1 MEIGPRATTSGIHR
15 TFVVTKL
22 DLDGGDM
29 NVTTINIR
37 SVKLHTPEPLHH
49 ATDGY
54 GGERDAAATMPNTGD
69 TTITDPVSIR
79 VFEAPAPYPLNYESF
94 RVVVAHP
101 MTKTP
106 GHPLYPLTE
115 SDESVVGAVIAH
127 MMDAF
132 TVEMPPHPPLPRFLP
147 LSLFLTVPQTPLP
160 LTPIPAPRTPSP
172 HRRPPGV
179 RPTTR
184 SN

>member
-69 TTITDPVSIR
+69 TTITDPVLIR
-79 VFEAPAPYPLNYESF
+79 FFKSPAPEPLNDEAF
-94 RVVVAHP
+94 RVAVSQP
-101 MTKTP
+101 MTRTTKP
-106 GHPLYPLTE
+106 DAL
-115 SDESVVGAVIAH
+115 SIDIFFWVSGAVLFRPYDGCIYCE
-127 MMDAF
+127 DASTSYNSSNNSTSSKYPIYYISSFINSF
-132 TVEMPPHPPLPRFLP
+132 TVSVYSTAKL
-147 LSLFLTVPQTPLP
+147 
-160 LTPIPAPRTPSP
+160 
-172 HRRPPGV
+172 
-179 RPTTR
+179 
-184 SN
+184 